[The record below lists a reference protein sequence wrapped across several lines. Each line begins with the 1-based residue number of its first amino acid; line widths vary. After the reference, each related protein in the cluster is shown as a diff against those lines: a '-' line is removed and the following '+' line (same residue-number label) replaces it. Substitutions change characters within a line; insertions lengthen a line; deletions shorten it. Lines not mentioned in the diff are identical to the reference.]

1 MSRKYYLVDKE
12 IIDSRIEE
20 LQQKYNEITNKP
32 IKYKLDGCLYDH
44 YFKSINVLK
53 SLTQQSELVEVK
65 EIVDVVKAEYVKN
78 DTKGSFLKWLEEVKS
93 YKIIKNIK

>member
-12 IIDSRIEE
+12 IIDSWINYIERFPLYPE
-20 LQQKYNEITNKP
+20 DKEHLQ
-32 IKYKLDGCLYDH
+32 
-44 YFKSINVLK
+44 